1 MKKINWVLEVKKVIL
16 LMVGLTIAHLGVT
29 FFIQADMGADPYNVL
44 VQGVF
49 RTVPWP
55 ESMNW
60 THGMTHILICLLIVL
75 VLLVVDRSYIG
86 IGTLLCM
93 VFGGPIID
101 LFTLILAP
109 VINNTLP
116 TVLRVVVLGAGCVIL
131 AVGMSFV
138 IKSESG
144 TGPNDLV
151 ALVIAEKWKKKFG
164 VIRVV
169 TDFLFVAVGFL
180 LGGTF
185 GVGTIICAFLVG
197 VVAQFFLPHAEK
209 VCKRVLYGNQAEENN

>member
-1 MKKINWVLEVKKVIL
+1 MKKINWLLEVKKVAL
-16 LMVGLTIAHLGVT
+16 LMIGLTIAHLGVT

-55 ESMNW
+55 ESIGW

-101 LFTLILAP
+101 MFTWLLSP
-109 VINNTLP
+109 VINNGLP
-116 TVLRVVVLGAGCVIL
+116 LALRIVVLGAGCVIL

-138 IKSESG
+138 IKSEAG

-164 VIRVV
+164 VVRVI
-169 TDFLFVAVGFL
+169 TDFLFVALGFL
-180 LGGTF
+180 LGGKF
-185 GVGTIICAFLVG
+185 GLGTIICAFLVG
-197 VVAQFFLPHAEK
+197 VVAQCFLPYAGK
-209 VCKRVLYGNQAEENN
+209 ICKKVLYGH

>member
-1 MKKINWVLEVKKVIL
+1 MKKINWLLEIKKVIL
-16 LMVGLTIAHLGVT
+16 LMAGLTIAHLGVT

-49 RTVPWP
+49 RSVPWP
-55 ESMNW
+55 AGLNW

-93 VFGGPIID
+93 IFGGPIID
-101 LFTLILAP
+101 LFTWILGP

-116 TVLRVVVLGAGCVIL
+116 FALRLIVLAAGCVIL

-138 IKSESG
+138 IKSEAG

-151 ALVIAEKWKKKFG
+151 ALVISEKSKKKFG
-164 VIRVV
+164 IVRIL
-169 TDFLFVAVGFL
+169 TDCTFVAGGYL
-180 LGGTF
+180 LGGKF
-185 GVGTIICAFLVG
+185 GLGTVICAFMVG
-197 VVAQFFLPHAEK
+197 LVAQWFLPSAEK
-209 VCKRVLYGNQAEENN
+209 ICKWFIFGKNA

>member
-1 MKKINWVLEVKKVIL
+1 MKKINWLLEAKKVIL

-44 VQGVF
+44 VQGVY

-55 ESMNW
+55 DSFNW
-60 THGMTHILICLLIVL
+60 THGMTHILICMIIVL
-75 VLLVVDRSYIG
+75 VLFVVDRSYIG

-93 VFGGPIID
+93 IFGGPIID
-101 LFTLILAP
+101 MFTLILAP

-116 TVLRVVVLGAGCVIL
+116 TVLRIVVLGAGCVIL

-138 IKSESG
+138 IKSEAG

-164 VIRVV
+164 IIRVV
-169 TDFLFVAVGFL
+169 TDFLFVAVGFV

-185 GVGTIICAFLVG
+185 GPGTIICAFLVG

-209 VCKRVLYGNQAEENN
+209 ICKKVLYGKNKQDV

>member
-1 MKKINWVLEVKKVIL
+1 MKKINWLLEAKKVIL

-44 VQGVF
+44 VQGVY

-55 ESMNW
+55 DSFNW
-60 THGMTHILICLLIVL
+60 THGMTHILICMIIVL
-75 VLLVVDRSYIG
+75 VLFVVDRSYIG

-93 VFGGPIID
+93 IFGGPIID
-101 LFTLILAP
+101 MFTLILAP

-116 TVLRVVVLGAGCVIL
+116 TVLRIVVLGAGCVIL

-138 IKSESG
+138 IKSEAG

-164 VIRVV
+164 IIRVV
-169 TDFLFVAVGFL
+169 TDFLFVAVGFV

-185 GVGTIICAFLVG
+185 GPGTIVCAFLVG

-209 VCKRVLYGNQAEENN
+209 ICKKVLYGKNKQDV

>member
-1 MKKINWVLEVKKVIL
+1 MKKINWILELKKVVL

-49 RTVPWP
+49 RSVPWP
-55 ESMNW
+55 EALHW

-75 VLLVVDRSYIG
+75 VLLAVDRSYIG

-93 VFGGPIID
+93 IFGGPIID
-101 LFTLILAP
+101 MFTVILGP

-116 TVLRVVVLGAGCVIL
+116 VAVRIMVLAAGCVIL

-164 VIRVV
+164 IIRVV
-169 TDFLFVAVGFL
+169 TDFLFVAVGFV

-185 GVGTIICAFLVG
+185 GPGTIVCAFLVG

-209 VCKRVLYGNQAEENN
+209 ICKKVLYGKNKQDV

>member
-1 MKKINWVLEVKKVIL
+1 MKKINWILEAKKVIL
-16 LMVGLTIAHLGVT
+16 LMIGLTIAHLGVT

-49 RTVPWP
+49 RSVPWP
-55 ESMNW
+55 EGLNW

-75 VLLVVDRSYIG
+75 VLLAVDRSYIG

-93 VFGGPIID
+93 IFGGPIID
-101 LFTLILAP
+101 LFTRILGP
-109 VINNTLP
+109 VINNTLSFA
-116 TVLRVVVLGAGCVIL
+116 LRLVVLGAGCVIL

-138 IKSESG
+138 IKSEAG

-151 ALVIAEKWKKKFG
+151 ALVIAEKSKKKFG
-164 VIRVV
+164 VIRIL
-169 TDFLFVAVGFL
+169 TDCAFVIIGFL

-185 GVGTIICAFLVG
+185 GLGTIICAFMVG
-197 VVAQFFLPHAEK
+197 FVAQLFLPSAEK
-209 VCKRVLYGNQAEENN
+209 VCNRFLYGKSM